1 MVRVPTALA
10 NMVPSQLR
18 RRVSN
23 VRIVKDKQCIT
34 FKHHSFDSKYMK
46 ISSYRPE
53 REVRQIHVI
62 HAAFYTVTRSLG
74 RDGFRVR
81 RPRLP
86 RFWGF
91 VDAEV
96 LEILVCRP
104 AVVLVVKWGPNG
116 TAPEEL
122 VFIA

>member
-1 MVRVPTALA
+1 MVRVPTALVS
-10 NMVPSQLR
+10 MVPPQLR

-23 VRIVKDKQCIT
+23 VRVVKGKQCVT

-46 ISSYRPE
+46 MSSYRPE
-53 REVRQIHVI
+53 REVQQIHVI
-62 HAAFYTVTRSLG
+62 HAAFYTVIRSLG

-81 RPRLP
+81 RPGLP

-96 LEILVCRP
+96 LEVLVCRP
-104 AVVLVVKWGPNG
+104 AVVLVNKWTSNG
-116 TAPEEL
+116 KIKREL
-122 VFIA
+122 VFVV